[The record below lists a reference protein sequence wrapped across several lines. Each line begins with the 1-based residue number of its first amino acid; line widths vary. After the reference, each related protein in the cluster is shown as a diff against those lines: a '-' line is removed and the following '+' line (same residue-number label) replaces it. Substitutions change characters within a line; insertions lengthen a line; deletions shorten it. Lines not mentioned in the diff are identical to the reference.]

1 MRIIL
6 SPAVAWQSAPD
17 WEIHRNYYLQSGAD
31 VFLKQEVPYNITS
44 NPCFTAQSAQCL
56 KVLMQRHSPD
66 QPFRILELGAGL
78 GLYALH
84 LLESLD
90 RDLHPEINAELPK
103 LEYWLTDLSE
113 GTLTYLAQQPVVQ
126 AWQKQGKL
134 QLCLFDALAPS
145 SITPLNGEPTP
156 LESGFFHALI
166 ANYHFSTL
174 PTAVLYKQPQAWYQ
188 KTVQRELDLADPIRL
203 QLFVEKWQQALN
215 QRDWLEHLSEDHPQ
229 WRFFQALQACQAK
242 WARELNLALFQA
254 LPAETEL
261 RGWLQNKLSNDL
273 YQALRDAEA
282 IAPEASPEG
291 LIASLDALLLS
302 PFLQI
307 WLKHDLSVYR
317 RDGLEAIAVKDVC
330 KDPRSQAALSQLT
343 QDLPLATVSYP
354 LAALDL
360 IDALLPALA
369 ENACLLIS
377 DKGYADSDWMQ
388 GMHHEDASHHGDS
401 LSHPVNFPLLAA
413 LLTSRGF
420 ECLRSTDP
428 VYALQTL
435 WANRNLAPA
444 PTFAQVF
451 AQAFIENN
459 ANEESHAWLEA
470 GHQFLKLGEHERA
483 TRCLTRALRLRPND
497 ATLLYLQSVNLLQ
510 QEKYLQAWDILN
522 SPNDDYFG
530 LFNFSI
536 LKAETCRLLEH
547 YADAIPFYQET
558 LTRFGAASTVLYNL
572 GLCYE
577 ALEQAELAREAWQAA
592 LALNPEDPEIQ
603 ASLADLHPEMISPD

>member
-6 SPAVAWQSAPD
+6 SPAVAWQTAPD
-17 WEIHRNYYLQSGAD
+17 WETHRNYYLQSGAD

-56 KVLMQRHSPD
+56 KVLLQRHSPA

-90 RDLHPEINAELPK
+90 PEFPH
-103 LEYWLTDLSE
+103 LEYWLTDLSQS
-113 GTLTYLAQQPVVQ
+113 TLAYLAAQPVVQ
-126 AWQKQGKL
+126 AWQQKGKL
-134 QLCLFDALAPS
+134 QLCVFDALAPS
-145 SITPLNGEPTP
+145 SITPFNGEPTP
-156 LESGFFHALI
+156 LEPGFFHALI

-188 KTVQRELDLADPIRL
+188 KTVQRELDLADPKLL
-203 QLFVEKWQQALN
+203 QLFAEKWQQALN
-215 QRDWLEHLSEDHPQ
+215 QRDWLKHLSEDHPQ

-242 WARELNLALFQA
+242 WALELNLALFQA

-261 RGWLQNKLSNDL
+261 RGWLQNKLSHDL
-273 YQALRDAEA
+273 YQVLQDAEA
-282 IAPEASPEG
+282 IDPDASPEG
-291 LIASLDALLLS
+291 LIASLDSLLLS

-307 WLKHDLSVYR
+307 WLEHDLSIYR
-317 RDGLEAIAVKDVC
+317 RDGLEAIALKDVC
-330 KDPRSQAALSQLT
+330 KDPRSQAALNQLT

-354 LAALDL
+354 IAALDL

-377 DKGYADSDWMQ
+377 DKGYANSDWMQ

-413 LLTSRGF
+413 LLSSRGF

-435 WANRNLAPA
+435 WANRNLASPQ
-444 PTFAQVF
+444 TFAQVF
-451 AQAFIENN
+451 SQNFGEHN

-483 TRCLTRALRLRPND
+483 TRCLTRALRLRPKD

-510 QEKYLQAWDILN
+510 QEKYLQAWSSLN

-536 LKAETCRLLEH
+536 LKAETCRLLEQ
-547 YADAIPFYQET
+547 YAEAVPFYQET
-558 LTRFGAASTVLYNL
+558 LTHFGAASTVLYNL
-572 GLCYE
+572 GLCY
-577 ALEQAELAREAWQAA
+577 QAMDQFESAREVWQVA
-592 LALNPEDPEIQ
+592 LALNPEDIEIQ
-603 ASLADLHPEMISPD
+603 TSLAELNPDLISPALP

>member
-17 WEIHRNYYLQSGAD
+17 WETHRDYYLQSGAD

-44 NPCFTAQSAQCL
+44 NPCFTEQSAQCL
-56 KVLMQRHSPD
+56 KVLLARHPQD
-66 QPFRILELGAGL
+66 QPFRVLELGAGL

-84 LLESLD
+84 LLENLD

-113 GTLTYLAQQPVVQ
+113 GTLAYLAQQPMVQ

-145 SITPLNGEPTP
+145 SITPLHGDSQP
-156 LESGFFHALI
+156 LEPGFFHALI

-188 KTVQRELDLADPIRL
+188 KTVQRELDLQDPKLL
-203 QLFVEKWQQALN
+203 QIFVEKWQQALR
-215 QRDWLEHLSEDHPQ
+215 QRNWLEHLSEDHPQ
-229 WRFFQALQACQAK
+229 WRFFYTLQTCQTK
-242 WARELNLALFQA
+242 WASALNLVQFQA

-261 RGWLQNKLSNDL
+261 RSWLQNKLSQDL
-273 YQALRDAEA
+273 HQALQDAQAIDPEA
-282 IAPEASPEG
+282 LPESLIAP
-291 LIASLDALLLS
+291 LDTLLLS
-302 PFLQI
+302 PFLKI
-307 WLKHDLSVYR
+307 WLEQELPVFR
-317 RDGLEAIAVKDVC
+317 RDGLEAIDLKEIC
-330 KDPRSQAALSQLT
+330 KDSRSQAALNQLT

-413 LLTSRGF
+413 LLTCRGF

-435 WANRNLAPA
+435 WANRSVTTPPA
-444 PTFAQVF
+444 FSQVF
-451 AQAFIENN
+451 SQAFIENN

-530 LFNFSI
+530 LFNFAV
-536 LKAETCRLLEH
+536 LKAETCRLLEQ

-592 LALNPEDPEIQ
+592 LALNPEDAEIQ
-603 ASLADLHPEMISPD
+603 ASLAASIQT